1 VILEYIP
8 DESSF
13 AEAFA
18 WSVLG
23 DLRAMRVAA
32 TIEGPPGRAQGISEA
47 IEVVQRYYPR
57 SEEC

>member
-1 VILEYIP
+1 VLEYIP
-8 DESSF
+8 DESTM
-13 AEAFA
+13 AESFA

-32 TIEGPPGRAQGISEA
+32 IIEGPSGRAQGISEA

-57 SEEC
+57 EDI